1 MRLMAGAILL
11 LAAAA
16 PAHAADLDFTYT
28 YPPQAARIAPLRAW
42 LEADKTRLRTAA
54 SRDAAEGRREA
65 EKSGFPFRAYDA
77 SKEWKVVTDTPRF
90 LSLSAETYTY
100 TGGAHGG
107 TVSSSIVWDKA
118 AKARL
123 TPMALFSSPAALW
136 AAVRKP
142 FCTALK
148 AEQRKRLEGEDVND
162 DMHAC
167 PPLGNLVLLVGSTD
181 RQRLDRVGLVADQ
194 YVAGSY
200 AEGIYEIT
208 LPVTPA
214 VLRAV
219 KSHYRAAF
227 RAR

>member
-11 LAAAA
+11 AAAT
-16 PAHAADLDFTYT
+16 PATAADVDFSYT

-42 LEADKTRLRTAA
+42 LEADKAGLRAA
-54 SRDAAEGRREA
+54 MTKAAAQDRREA
-65 EKSGFPFRAYDA
+65 EKSGFPFREYDA
-77 SKEWKVVTDTPRF
+77 QKEWKIVTDTPRF
-90 LSLSAETYTY
+90 LSLSAQYYTY

-107 TVSSSIVWDKA
+107 TSTSSVVWDKA
-118 AKARL
+118 SKRRL
-123 TPMALFSSPAALW
+123 APIDLFAPAALW
-136 AAVRKP
+136 TAVQRP
-142 FCTALK
+142 FCAALK
-148 AEQRKRLEGEDVND
+148 AEQRKRLEGQDVND

-167 PPLGNLVLLVGSTD
+167 PPLKDLVLLVGSTD
-181 RQRLDRVGLVADQ
+181 RQHIDRIGLVADQ

-200 AEGIYEIT
+200 AEGIYDIT

-219 KSHYRAAF
+219 RPPYRAAF